1 MLAQWIWINLIF
13 SEKCFDNLKKFTLRR
28 IRIIVSVL
36 FIVLFAVAF
45 LDIKHILPTYLI
57 NYFIYLQF
65 VPSIFNFFNA
75 YTLIATG
82 FILVCAFVILFGRVY
97 CSSVCPIGTIQDISS
112 NISKKF
118 NRRKRYHYTKEIKWL
133 RYSLL
138 VVSIVSFFTIGMFI
152 INLLDP
158 YSNAGRIF
166 AQLINPLVVGVNNFI
181 SYTLANFNNY
191 AVYPVDLKN
200 YSYLLAL
207 FPFTFLII
215 ILYLSYKRGRLYCNT
230 ICPVGTLLG
239 LFAKIS
245 LFKLKIDKT
254 ECEGCGVCEK
264 VCKSECIN
272 FDEKEIDFSRCVACF
287 NCIDICPSEVISYQ
301 SIWNEKKSVNK
312 EIDNSKRDFISKTL
326 LYLIS
331 LTGLSL
337 SQIKVK
343 PEKESTVPV
352 HRKQYLSPPGSLG
365 IERYN
370 LSCTACHLCITV
382 CPTKVLQPSYLE
394 FGFLS
399 ILQPYMDFKTSFCNY
414 DCVACLEVCPTGAI
428 LPLSQEQKKTVQI
441 GKAIFVKE
449 NCIVETEKKDC
460 GACSEHCPTKAVD
473 MVYYKDNLKI
483 PEVTEKYCVGC
494 GACEYA
500 CPTFPYKAIYVEGN
514 SVHKTA
520 EKRNQE
526 QIEYKFDPDKDFPF

>member
-1 MLAQWIWINLIF
+1 M
-13 SEKCFDNLKKFTLRR
+13 KKFTLRR
-28 IRIIVSVL
+28 IRIIVS
-36 FIVLFAVAF
+36 IVFLILFAAAF
-45 LDIKHILPTYLI
+45 LDIKHIIPSHFI
-57 NYFIYLQF
+57 NYILYLQF
-65 VPSIFNFFNA
+65 VPSFFNFFNT
-75 YTLIATG
+75 YTLLSTG
-82 FILVCAFVILFGRVY
+82 FIIVIILVIFFGRVY

-112 NISKKF
+112 NLAMRYNK
-118 NRRKRYHYTKEIKWL
+118 RKRYHFAEEINWL
-133 RYSLL
+133 RYTLL
-138 VVSIVSFFTIGMFI
+138 FLAIISFFTIGMI
-152 INLLDP
+152 VVNLLDP

-166 AQLINPLVVGVNNFI
+166 AQLINPLIISANNFI
-181 SYTLANFNNY
+181 SYTLASFNNY
-191 AVYPVDLKN
+191 SVYPVDLKN

-207 FPFTFLII
+207 FPFTFMAII
-215 ILYLSYKRGRLYCNT
+215 VYLSYKRGRLYCNT

-239 LFAKIS
+239 LISKIS
-245 LFKLKIDKT
+245 LYKLKIDKT
-254 ECEGCGVCEK
+254 ECEGCGVCET

-272 FDEKEIDFSRCVACF
+272 FDEKEIDFSRCVTCY
-287 NCIDICPSEVISYQ
+287 NCIDVCPSEVISYYPV
-301 SIWNEKKSVNK
+301 WNEKKLSKNN
-312 EIDNSKRDFISKTL
+312 IDNSKRDFISKTL
-326 LYLIS
+326 IYIIG
-331 LTGLSL
+331 LTGISL

-352 HRKQYLSPPGSLG
+352 HRKQYLSPPGS
-365 IERYN
+365 ISVDHYN
-370 LSCTACHLCITV
+370 QSCTACHLCVTT

-394 FGFLS
+394 FGFLT

-428 LPLSQEQKKTVQI
+428 YPLSQDEKKTVQI

-473 MVYYKDNLKI
+473 MVFYKDNLKI

-514 SVHKTA
+514 SLHKTA
-520 EKRNQE
+520 EKRKQE
-526 QIEYKFDPDKDFPF
+526 QIEFEFDPEKDFPF